1 MGMGIFL
8 LILWLVMIVM
18 SYKWSV
24 KLLDKSGL
32 L

>member
-1 MGMGIFL
+1 MGVVL
-8 LILWLVMIVM
+8 LILWVVAIVM

-24 KLLDKSGL
+24 KLLDKHDL